1 MAKFVV
7 LAREA
12 FIDLIRGLGSKG
24 SGFGPDVQRMFK
36 SYQNNRSR
44 IASHYKK
51 STGKVV
57 PEGKVVV
64 PSELHR
70 ALKQES
76 FVKKASQQTGKQMG
90 DEEKFFERLGKP
102 MKKPREASFTREQPK
117 RDRSKGPLFPMKIGK
132 RTYEEGQRRLTL
144 KAEREA
150 AKSGRKINR
159 TKYVTSRDLDEDTF

>member
-12 FIDLIRGLGSKG
+12 FTDLVRGLGSKG
-24 SGFGPDVQRMFK
+24 SGFGPDVQRMFR
-36 SYQNNRSR
+36 SYQQNRSK

-51 STGKVV
+51 ATGKVV

-70 ALKQES
+70 ALKQET
-76 FVKKASQQTGKQMG
+76 FVKKSSQATGKSMG
-90 DEEKFFERLGKP
+90 DEENFLRGLGKP
-102 MKKPREASFTREQPK
+102 GPKKGPGRHQQPK
-117 RDRSKGPLFPMKIGK
+117 RDRQKGPLFPMQIGK
-132 RTYEEGQRRLTL
+132 KIYEEGQRMLTL

-150 AKSGRKINR
+150 ARSSRKINR
-159 TKYVTSRDLDEDTF
+159 TNHVTRRDIEEDTF

>member
-12 FIDLIRGLGSKG
+12 FTDLIRGLGSKG
-24 SGFGPDVQRMFK
+24 SGFGPNVQRMFK
-36 SYQNNRSR
+36 SFQNNRSK

-51 STGKVV
+51 TTGKVV

-70 ALKQES
+70 ALKQET
-76 FVKKASQQTGKQMG
+76 FVKKGSQRTVKNMA
-90 DEEKFFERLGKP
+90 DEEKLFERLGNR
-102 MKKPREASFTREQPK
+102 MEEPREASYTRQQPK
-117 RDRSKGPLFPMKIGK
+117 RDKGTGRNLVIGK
-132 RTYEEGQRRLTL
+132 RTLDEGQRRLDL

-150 AKSGRKINR
+150 ARTGKKINR
-159 TKYVTSRDLDEDTF
+159 TNRITSRDLDRDTF